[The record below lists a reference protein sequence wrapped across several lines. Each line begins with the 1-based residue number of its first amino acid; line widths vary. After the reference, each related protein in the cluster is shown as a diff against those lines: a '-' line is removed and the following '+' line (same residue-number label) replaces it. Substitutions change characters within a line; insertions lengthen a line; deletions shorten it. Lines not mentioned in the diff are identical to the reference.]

1 MNRRDFLNAATRGA
15 AATAAFAT
23 PALAAAGA
31 ASSDLYDRLSAQL
44 TATCGALGQRIDG
57 LADDLGQVADRV
69 RHLEFQQQ
77 LLLYLLI
84 VSFILDGG
92 LTWLV
97 LHAPVAPIA

>member
-15 AATAAFAT
+15 AATAAMAT
-23 PALAAAGA
+23 PALAAASA
-31 ASSDLYDRLSAQL
+31 ASSDLYDRLAEQL
-44 TATCGALGQRIDG
+44 AATREALGRRIDG
-57 LADDLGQVADRV
+57 LGDDLGQVANRV
-69 RHLEFQQQ
+69 RRLELQHQ
-77 LLLYLLI
+77 LLLYLLV